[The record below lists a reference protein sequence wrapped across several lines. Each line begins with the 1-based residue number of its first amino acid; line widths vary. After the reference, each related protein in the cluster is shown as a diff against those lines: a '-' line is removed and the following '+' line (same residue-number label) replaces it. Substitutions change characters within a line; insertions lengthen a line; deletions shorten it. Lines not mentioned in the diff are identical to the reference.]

1 MTKPILVVMAAGMGS
16 RYGGLKQVEPVGPA
30 GEMLVDYSIFDAIRA
45 GFERAVFIIRRD
57 IEDDFRGAVGRRFER
72 HIDSD
77 YAFQELEDLP
87 AGFARP
93 PGRTKPWGTGQAIL
107 ITERFVPSPFAV
119 VNADDFYGLVA
130 FQALFDY
137 LQTDRARS
145 PHDYALVGY
154 ILRQTLSEHGAVSRG
169 LCDLDGDRLRRIR
182 EIKGIDG
189 ANGTPFFKD
198 EGGMVQRLDPDATV
212 SMNMWGFTT
221 GIFDQ
226 LRELFT
232 EFLAQHASS
241 PDAEFLIPSAVGTLL
256 ERNEARVS
264 VLPSAAHWFGIT
276 YQQDKAQAA
285 ARIADLIAS
294 GNYPARLWT

>member
-57 IEDDFRGAVGRRFER
+57 IEDDFRRAVGRRFER

-87 AGFARP
+87 AGFTPA

-107 ITERFVPSPFAV
+107 ITERFVRSPFAV

-137 LQTDRARS
+137 LQTDRTRS

-154 ILRQTLSEHGAVSRG
+154 ILRQTLSAHGTVSRG
-169 LCDLDGDRLRRIR
+169 ICDLDGDRLRNIR
-182 EIKGIDG
+182 EIKRIDR

-198 EGGMVQRLDPDATV
+198 EGGTVQRLDPDATV
-212 SMNMWGFTT
+212 SMNTWGFTT
-221 GIFDQ
+221 EIFEQ

-232 EFLAQHASS
+232 EFLARHASS

-264 VLPSAAHWFGIT
+264 VLPSAAQWFGIT

-294 GNYPARLWT
+294 GDYPPRLWS